1 MADRVA
7 PGRRHPSLHGW
18 IHGVSDKMRSERP
31 QANRRGA
38 KGNASLQSFRSNP
51 AERIRRIITTMRIA
65 IAQINL
71 LVGDIDGNC
80 DKLLQW
86 AARARDEQR
95 AGMVVFP
102 ELALVGYPPDDLLL
116 RPALHERVRA
126 ALPRLVAASR
136 GIDIILG
143 YPEQADRRLFNT
155 CVWLRDG
162 AVYRSYRKQELPNY
176 GVFDEK
182 RHFCPG
188 DSLAL
193 GEIDG
198 IPTSLSICE
207 DLWTPTQAQNSRAA
221 GARLLI
227 NINASPFHS
236 DKHEERVA
244 LLSERVQQTGMAI
257 IYSNLVG
264 GQDEVVFDG
273 ASLAMD
279 SHGKLALAAPHFA
292 EGLYCLEL
300 RNDAGTAAL
309 SGENI
314 LNPAPAPDARTY
326 AALVLGVRDY
336 VHKNNFRGAVLG
348 LSGGIDS
355 ALTLC
360 IAVDALGAD
369 NVQAL
374 ALPSRYTAAMSSED
388 AGLLATRL
396 GVPCRHISIDDLTRA
411 FDAALAPIFAGLAPD
426 VTEENIQARCRGVLL
441 MAVSNKTGRLVLAT
455 GNKSELSVGYATLYG
470 DMAGGFAPLKDVF
483 KTQVYRLCEFVNRD
497 AEVIPHR
504 TLTRAPTAELRP
516 DQKDEDSLP
525 PYPVLDRILERY
537 IEQQQSPG
545 QIIGSGFDAAT
556 VRRVVTMVDRSE
568 YKRRQAAPGV
578 KISRCAFGRDRRYP
592 ITSGYRE

>member
-1 MADRVA
+1 
-7 PGRRHPSLHGW
+7 
-18 IHGVSDKMRSERP
+18 
-31 QANRRGA
+31 
-38 KGNASLQSFRSNP
+38 
-51 AERIRRIITTMRIA
+51 MRIA

-80 DKLLQW
+80 DKMLQW
-86 AARARDEQR
+86 AKRAREEQR

-126 ALPRLVAASR
+126 ALPRLVTASR
-136 GIDIILG
+136 GIDIIVG
-143 YPEQADRRLFNT
+143 YPEQAGEQLYNS
-155 CVWLRDG
+155 CAWLRGG
-162 AVYRSYRKQELPNY
+162 AVYRTYRKQELPNY

-182 RHFCPG
+182 RHFSPG
-188 DSLAL
+188 TETVL
-193 GEIDG
+193 GDIDG
-198 IPTSLSICE
+198 LPVALSVCE
-207 DLWTPTQAQNSRAA
+207 DLWTPDQARSSSAA
-221 GARLLI
+221 GAQALI
-227 NINASPFHS
+227 NINASPFHAG
-236 DKHEERVA
+236 KHEERIA
-244 LLSERVQQTGMAI
+244 LLADRVRETGLAI
-257 IYSNLVG
+257 IYANLIG

-279 SHGKLALAAPHFA
+279 GSGSLALTAAHFA
-292 EGLYCLEL
+292 EGLFCVEL
-300 RNDAGTAAL
+300 RNDTGKAVLRADLPAQAPPAA
-309 SGENI
+309 
-314 LNPAPAPDARTY
+314 DARDY

-336 VHKNNFRGAVLG
+336 AHKNHFRGAVLG

-360 IAVDALGAD
+360 IAVDALGAE
-369 NVQAL
+369 NVEAL
-374 ALPSRYTAAMSSED
+374 ALPSQFTADISLTD
-388 AGLLATRL
+388 AELLATRL
-396 GVPCRHISIDDLTRA
+396 GVPCRHISIDELTRA
-411 FDAALAPIFAGLAPD
+411 FDAALAPIFTGLAPD

-525 PYPVLDRILERY
+525 TYPVLDQILERY

-545 QIIGSGFDAAT
+545 QIIGDGFDAAT
-556 VRRVVTMVDRSE
+556 VRRVVAMVDRSE

-592 ITSGYRE
+592 ITSGYQE

>member
-1 MADRVA
+1 
-7 PGRRHPSLHGW
+7 
-18 IHGVSDKMRSERP
+18 
-31 QANRRGA
+31 
-38 KGNASLQSFRSNP
+38 
-51 AERIRRIITTMRIA
+51 MRIA
-65 IAQINL
+65 IAQIDL

-80 DKLLQW
+80 EKILKW
-86 AARARDEQR
+86 AADARAQHD
-95 AGMVVFP
+95 AGLVIFP

-116 RPALHERVRA
+116 RPALHDRVRVALERITA
-126 ALPRLVAASR
+126 AARN
-136 GIDIILG
+136 IDIILG
-143 YPEQADRRLFNT
+143 YPEQAQGRLFNS

-162 AVYRSYRKQELPNY
+162 AVYRNYRKQELPNY

-182 RHFCPG
+182 RHFFPG
-188 DSLAL
+188 DTLAL

-198 IPTSLSICE
+198 VATSLSVCE
-207 DLWTPTQAQNSRAA
+207 DLWTPAQAQQSRAA

-227 NINASPFHS
+227 NINASPFHTG
-236 DKHEERVA
+236 KHEERVA
-244 LLSERVQQTGMAI
+244 LLAERVQQTGMAI

-273 ASLAMD
+273 ATLAMD
-279 SHGKLALAAPHFA
+279 GAGNLALAAPHFE
-292 EGLYCLEL
+292 EGMYCLDL
-300 RNDAGTAAL
+300 QNDSGTAVL
-309 SGENI
+309 RSDSSPV
-314 LNPAPAPDARTY
+314 PAPAPEARSY

-336 VHKNNFRGAVLG
+336 VHKNKFRGAVLG

-360 IAVDALGAD
+360 IAVDALGAE
-369 NVQAL
+369 NVAAL
-374 ALPSRYTAAMSSED
+374 AMPSRYTAAISNED
-388 AGLLATRL
+388 AGLLAARL
-396 GVPCRHISIDDLTRA
+396 GVSCRKIPIDDLART
-411 FDAALAPIFAGLAPD
+411 FDAALAPVFAGLAPD

-483 KTQVYRLCEFVNRD
+483 KTEVYRLCEFVNRNG
-497 AEVIPHR
+497 EIIPLR
-504 TLTRAPTAELRP
+504 TLTRPPTAELRP

-537 IEQQQSPG
+537 IEQQQSPD
-545 QIIGSGFDAAT
+545 QIISAGFEPAT
-556 VRRVVTMVDRSE
+556 VRRVAAMVDRSE

-592 ITSGYRE
+592 ITSGYQE

>member
-1 MADRVA
+1 
-7 PGRRHPSLHGW
+7 
-18 IHGVSDKMRSERP
+18 
-31 QANRRGA
+31 
-38 KGNASLQSFRSNP
+38 
-51 AERIRRIITTMRIA
+51 MRIA

-86 AARARDEQR
+86 TARARDEQR

-116 RPALHERVRA
+116 RPALHDRVRA
-126 ALPRLVAASR
+126 ALSRLVAASR
-136 GIDIILG
+136 GIDIIVG
-143 YPEQADRRLFNT
+143 YPEQAGEHLYNT
-155 CVWLRDG
+155 CAWLRAG
-162 AVYRSYRKQELPNY
+162 AVYRTYRKQELPNY

-182 RHFCPG
+182 RHFSPG
-188 DSLAL
+188 TGIELGDIGGLPVAL
-193 GEIDG
+193 
-198 IPTSLSICE
+198 SVCE
-207 DLWTPTQAQNSRAA
+207 DLWTPDQARSSRAA
-221 GARLLI
+221 GAQALI
-227 NINASPFHS
+227 NINASPFHAG
-236 DKHEERVA
+236 KHEERIA
-244 LLSERVQQTGMAI
+244 LLAGRVKETGLGI
-257 IYSNLVG
+257 IYANLVG

-279 SHGKLALAAPHFA
+279 GTGNLALAATHFA
-292 EGLYCLEL
+292 EGLFSVEL
-300 RNDAGTAAL
+300 RNDAGHAVLRADVPAQAPPAA
-309 SGENI
+309 
-314 LNPAPAPDARTY
+314 DARDY

-336 VHKNNFRGAVLG
+336 VHKNHFRGAVLG

-360 IAVDALGAD
+360 IAVDALGAE
-369 NVQAL
+369 NVEAL
-374 ALPSRYTAAMSSED
+374 ALPSQFTADISLID
-388 AGLLATRL
+388 AELLARRV
-396 GVPCRHISIDDLTRA
+396 GVQCRRISIDAQVQA
-411 FDAALAPIFAGLAPD
+411 FNAALAPLFSGLPAD

-497 AEVIPHR
+497 GEVIPLR
-504 TLTRAPTAELRP
+504 SLTRPPTAELRP

-537 IEQQQSPG
+537 IEQQQSPAR
-545 QIIGSGFDAAT
+545 IIGDGFDAAI
-556 VRRVVTMVDRSE
+556 VRRVIAMVDRSE

-578 KISRCAFGRDRRYP
+578 KISGRAFGRDRRYP
-592 ITSGYRE
+592 ITSGYHE